1 MNQFSGIEFNDLL
14 VQDQNPKGAITP
26 EDISD
31 DVECESEDDAKLLL
45 QSGLKSDRIEEIC
58 DTSAVLIKYISIV
71 AYYSLNVYEGW
82 LVTGL

>member
-45 QSGLKSDRIEEIC
+45 QSGLKSDRIEDPSLDLVGINNPNPN
-58 DTSAVLIKYISIV
+58 YNMV
-71 AYYSLNVYEGW
+71 AWDGNSPALRQ
-82 LVTGL
+82 